1 MSEIALDIP
10 FSPEVARSLRAGDIV
25 RLTGEVVATAGYP
38 AHQRLVQEIEAG
50 RPPPVPLHGGALFH
64 MGSMSRSDGAT
75 LRPLYVNPTTSTRFN
90 AFIPRIVRH
99 HGLTALAGKGGLDAE
114 GVAALRETG
123 CVYFSMVGG
132 AAALLTEGVQEV
144 VGTGWDDLI
153 EQFRL
158 SRLRLAGFGP
168 LTVAID
174 AHGNSL
180 YHDLAARA
188 QARLPAI
195 MARLAIERGS

>member
-1 MSEIALDIP
+1 MLDTP
-10 FSPEVARSLRAGDIV
+10 FSSEVARSLRAGDIV
-25 RLTGEVVATAGYP
+25 RLTGDVVATAGYP
-38 AHQRLVQEIEAG
+38 AHQRLVQAIEAG
-50 RPPPVPLHGGALFH
+50 RPPPVPLYGAALFH
-64 MGSMSRSDGAT
+64 MGSMSRQDDTA

-99 HGLTALAGKGGLDAE
+99 YGLTALAGKGGLDAE
-114 GVAALRETG
+114 GVAALRDTG
-123 CVYFSMVGG
+123 CVYLSIVGG

-144 VGTGWDDLI
+144 IETGWDDLI

-158 SRLRLAGFGP
+158 SRLRLSGFGP

-180 YHDLAARA
+180 YHDLAAQA
-188 QARLPAI
+188 QARLPGI
-195 MARLAIERGS
+195 MARLAAERGD